1 VKSVQLVPNSHYIP
15 PAHNTLF
22 YQQAANGINNSMSSG
37 RSSTS
42 KFHPMYFLL
51 SRFPLMTPID
61 QIYLP
66 VINRL

>member
-1 VKSVQLVPNSHYIP
+1 MPNPHYIP
-15 PAHNTLF
+15 PAHNALS
-22 YQQAANGINNSMSSG
+22 YQQAANRINNSMKPG
-37 RSSTS
+37 GSSTS

-51 SRFPLMTPID
+51 SRFPLMTPTD